1 MLDHPHKTIV
11 LALVLALL
19 AAGALRISGVWFA
32 YPLTIHPDERR
43 VVETALGIKKTGDLN
58 PHFFNYPSLPIY
70 AQAGLFWAVDTTEQT
85 FSGKLSHRTRRIHYF
100 IAGRLLNVLLSLLT
114 ILVTFEIGR
123 RLVSPA
129 VGLAAALFISAA
141 PLHVLNA
148 FTATVDTPIAF
159 WTSLSVLMAVVIA
172 TGGRSLRN
180 YVLAGVFTGLAI
192 GCKYTAFL
200 AFVPLL
206 LAHLRGCRSRR
217 SFVTRDFVI
226 ALVLIP
232 ISFLATTPYAVLDHT
247 TFLEAVQYEG
257 QHYRNGHPGNEAA
270 GSTSFGLYAEVL
282 FGWGYGLAP
291 MILALLG
298 LGWLFRRDPWSAAI
312 LAGFPLLLFL
322 FVGQYKAFFSRN
334 LLACLPV
341 LAVLSATGL
350 KPLAKLAD
358 SALSRWTS
366 IETGARNR
374 IVAVL
379 TIGLLIATLVG
390 PTALAREETRKLNL
404 PDSRWVSLRWIV
416 DNIPDGAHLARE
428 HYTPPIEHHGRRK
441 GFEVTHLGYYFLS
454 RPRAMER
461 LDGVDYVIL
470 SSGDFQRFFDNPE
483 LYADE
488 AGAYQRFF
496 DSNTLVK
503 EFVPDNTTLGG
514 PHILIYSL
522 PGVPSTGDRTSQAP
536 APSASFSIRP

>member
-1 MLDHPHKTIV
+1 MLDHPHKTVV

-32 YPLTIHPDERR
+32 YPLTIHPDERK
-43 VVETALGIKKTGDLN
+43 VVETALTIKKTGDLN

-70 AQAGLFWAVDTTEQT
+70 SQAGLFWAVDATEQA
-85 FSGKLSHRTRRIHYF
+85 FSGKLSRRTPRIHYF
-100 IAGRLLNVLLSLLT
+100 VAGRLLNVLLSLLT

-129 VGLAAALFISAA
+129 VGLAAAVFIGAA

-148 FTATVDTPIAF
+148 FTATVDTPTAF
-159 WTSLSVLMAVVIA
+159 WTSLSLLMAVVIA
-172 TGGRSLRN
+172 KGDRSLRN
-180 YVLAGVFTGLAI
+180 YVLAGVFTGFAI

-200 AFVPLL
+200 AVVPLL
-206 LAHLRGCRSRR
+206 LAHLRGCRSRHDL
-217 SFVTRDFVI
+217 VTREFVI

-247 TFLEAVQYEG
+247 TFLEAIQYEG

-270 GSTSFGLYAEVL
+270 GSTSFGLYAGVL

-322 FVGQYKAFFSRN
+322 FAGQYKVFFSRN
-334 LLACLPV
+334 LLACIPA

-350 KPLAKLAD
+350 QPLAKFAE

-366 IETGARNR
+366 NETVARNR
-374 IVAVL
+374 IVTVL
-379 TIGLLIATLVG
+379 MIGILIAAVVG
-390 PTALAREETRKLNL
+390 PAALAREETRKLTL
-404 PDSRWVSLRWIV
+404 PDTRWVSLRWVV
-416 DNIPDGAHLARE
+416 DNLPEGAHLARE
-428 HYTPPIEHHGRRK
+428 HYTPPIEHHGRSK
-441 GFEVTHLGYYFLS
+441 GFKVTRLGYHFLK
-454 RPRAMER
+454 RPGAMER
-461 LDGVDYVIL
+461 LEGVDYVIL

-483 LYADE
+483 LYPDE

-496 DSNTLVK
+496 DNHTLVK

-522 PGVPSTGDRTSQAP
+522 PGGGSRDEAGETPHHDRAEP
-536 APSASFSIRP
+536 